1 MKKVRKVVVLLLSFV
16 FIAGALAA
24 CKSNTETADTKAAE
38 ETTTEA
44 SETEQAADQEAAAE
58 TTEAAEAD
66 TAVAGTA
73 RTLDQIKESGKVVI
87 GVFSDKKPFGYVD
100 ENGKY
105 QGYDVYFGNRIA
117 KDLGVEVE
125 YVPVDPAARVE
136 YLETA
141 KVDIILANFTVTD
154 ERAQKVDFAL
164 PYMKVALG
172 VVSPD
177 GSLITDP
184 AQLEGKTLIVAKGT
198 TAETYFTENYP
209 KVTLLKFDQYSD
221 AYSALLDG
229 RGDAFSTDNTE
240 VLAWAL
246 ENKGYSVGIES
257 LGSLDSIAPAVQ
269 KGNTDLLNWIN
280 EEIKTL
286 GNEQFF
292 HVDYKETLA
301 PVYGDAASP
310 DNLVVEGGV
319 IQ

>member
-1 MKKVRKVVVLLLSFV
+1 MKKSKKLLVLLLSLAV
-16 FIAGALAA
+16 IASLFTA
-24 CKSNTETADTKAAE
+24 CKSNNDTTDNTAPATAE
-38 ETTTEA
+38 G
-44 SETEQAADQEAAAE
+44 
-58 TTEAAEAD
+58 
-66 TAVAGTA
+66 TATPAGTA
-73 RTLDQIKESGKVVI
+73 RTLDEIKESGKVII

-100 ENGKY
+100 ENGDY

-125 YVPVDPAARVE
+125 YVAVDPASRVE

-141 KVDIILANFTVTD
+141 KVDIILANFTVTA
-154 ERAQKVDFAL
+154 ERAEKVDFAF
-164 PYMKVALG
+164 PYMKVSLG

-177 GSLITDP
+177 GALITDVE
-184 AQLEGKTLIVAKGT
+184 QLNGKTLIIAKGT

-209 KVTLLKFDQYSD
+209 DVKLLKFDQYAD

-246 ENKGYSVGIES
+246 ENKGFTVGIES

-269 KGNTDLLNWIN
+269 KGNTELLTWIN
-280 EEIKTL
+280 DEIKAL
-286 GNEQFF
+286 GEEQFF
-292 HVDYKETLA
+292 HANYAETLA

-310 DNLVVEGGV
+310 DSLVVEGGV
-319 IQ
+319 IE